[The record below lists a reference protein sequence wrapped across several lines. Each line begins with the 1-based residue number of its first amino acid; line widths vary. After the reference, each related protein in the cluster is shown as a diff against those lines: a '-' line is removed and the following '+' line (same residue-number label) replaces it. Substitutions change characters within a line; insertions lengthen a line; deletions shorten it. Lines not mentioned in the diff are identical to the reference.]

1 MYYPLFA
8 LFLSRLACGLL
19 WIKKRSRKTRSALA
33 KFRVQCKLFNSA
45 LNLCRNT
52 TWLIL
57 ASAAVLY
64 LRLKNIYFF
73 ASCEHNVWY
82 RELKRLRVFFKYWK
96 VCIGTVCPV
105 SDQRK
110 NCRIS
115 FLMQISDQ
123 IPGIPRVLNSRSRRS
138 VGCSKV
144 WKWSKM
150 VRWFGSDEFEP
161 LRSFCLS
168 FTRPGDF
175 KYRR

>member
-1 MYYPLFA
+1 MNRIFTNKIRSPRAAWRVQFCWKTTFAFNLFLFHRQLTIFIIIIIKLLYYPLFA

-45 LNLCRNT
+45 LNLCRNN

-64 LRLKNIYFF
+64 LRLKNIYFI

-96 VCIGTVCPV
+96 VCIVLFALFQIKVKTAAYH
-105 SDQRK
+105 
-110 NCRIS
+110 
-115 FLMQISDQ
+115 FLCKLAIKF
-123 IPGIPRVLNSRSRRS
+123 PASRA
-138 VGCSKV
+138 C
-144 WKWSKM
+144 
-150 VRWFGSDEFEP
+150 
-161 LRSFCLS
+161 
-168 FTRPGDF
+168 
-175 KYRR
+175 

>member
-1 MYYPLFA
+1 MCFA
-8 LFLSRLACGLL
+8 LNQ
-19 WIKKRSRKTRSALA
+19 KKVKKDTVGAREIPCSMQIVQFRA
-33 KFRVQCKLFNSA
+33 KSVPKQYR
-45 LNLCRNT
+45 

-82 RELKRLRVFFKYWK
+82 REPKRLRVFFKYWK
-96 VCIGTVCPV
+96 VCIDTVCPV